1 MFLPALNMVGL
12 HFSMLISLGQRLICY
27 EDQVACHEDQV
38 EIAQVDG
45 TESPQTFVDY
55 VALFSGNID
64 KDVIM

>member
-55 VALFSGNID
+55 VA
-64 KDVIM
+64 